1 MPPVH
6 PAIGYSFAPVAGLKS
21 KPSPFTATVVRGK
34 LTSDTELPAYTGF
47 ACACCQTAKLCRV
60 NTPIDPMSDPA
71 AWAAVLMQSR
81 QTVLPKRLV
90 APGPDAGQL
99 YALLGAAASAP
110 DHKQLL
116 PWRLVV
122 IPTEARERLAQAFGA
137 ALLQRD
143 ACATQEQQAQARDK
157 AFRAPL
163 LILVVVDAT
172 CGDPDVNLFERMVS
186 AGCAIQNM
194 LLMAT
199 AQGYGSALT
208 SGKALTS
215 EPLRALFALGAGEH
229 AVCCISVGT
238 VQSRRPARPRPSPA
252 DYVRYLRA
260 P

>member
-1 MPPVH
+1 MHRCHGRVH
-6 PAIGYSFAPVAGLKS
+6 RAAKGTACSPAACGLSQRRKV
-21 KPSPFTATVVRGK
+21 TCDQA
-34 LTSDTELPAYTGF
+34 
-47 ACACCQTAKLCRV
+47 AKLCRV
-60 NTPIDPMSDPA
+60 NTPTDQTSDPA
-71 AWAAVLMQSR
+71 CWAAALMQSR

-90 APGPDAGQL
+90 VPGPDAAQL
-99 YALLGAAASAP
+99 QALLGAAASAP

-122 IPTEARERLAQAFGA
+122 IPTESRHRLAQAFSL

-143 ACATQEQQAQARDK
+143 ASATAEQQDQARDK

-172 CGDPDVNLFERMVS
+172 CGDPEVNLFERLVS

-199 AQGYGSALT
+199 AQGFGSALT

-215 EPLRALFALGAGEH
+215 EPLRTLFALGAGEH
-229 AVCCISVGT
+229 AVCCISMGT
-238 VQSRRPARPRPSPA
+238 VQSRKPARPRPTPA
-252 DYVRYLRA
+252 DYVSYLPA
-260 P
+260 A